1 MRAAAA
7 RAEEPGLCSAARNDF
22 QGEKHIERRCFIHDI
37 LDVKILILYV
47 MSLVEE
53 PISAQTIYELC
64 YQDDCLSYFD
74 VQEAI
79 PQLVRSGHL
88 MEEEFDRYLITDKG
102 RETEE
107 ITQDAVAFPVK
118 ERAKQAVE
126 NHNRKSKRD
135 QFLHAEVLERENGDF
150 AVRMSLS
157 DFQGVLMDLE
167 LTAPTLQ
174 QARKL
179 ERAYRKNAEVVY
191 QAVMV
196 ALLEE
201 EDEEEL

>member
-1 MRAAAA
+1 M
-7 RAEEPGLCSAARNDF
+7 
-22 QGEKHIERRCFIHDI
+22 ERRGFIHDI

-53 PISAQTIYELC
+53 PVSAQTIYELC

-79 PQLVRSGHL
+79 PQMVRSGHL
-88 MEEEFDRYLITDKG
+88 VEEEFDRYVITDKG
-102 RETEE
+102 REAEE
-107 ITQDAVAFPVK
+107 ITQDSVAFPVK
-118 ERAKQAVE
+118 EQ
-126 NHNRKSKRD
+126 
-135 QFLHAEVLERENGDF
+135 ENGEYT
-150 AVRMSLS
+150 VHMGLS
-157 DFQGVLMDLE
+157 DFHGVLMDLE
-167 LTAPTLQ
+167 LTAPTLE

-191 QAVMV
+191 QSVMV

-201 EDEEEL
+201 AEG

>member
-1 MRAAAA
+1 M
-7 RAEEPGLCSAARNDF
+7 
-22 QGEKHIERRCFIHDI
+22 ERRGFIHDI

-53 PISAQTIYELC
+53 PVSAQTIYELC

-79 PQLVRSGHL
+79 PQMVRSGHL
-88 MEEEFDRYLITDKG
+88 VEEEFDRYVITDKG
-102 RETEE
+102 REAEE
-107 ITQDAVAFPVK
+107 ITQDSVAFPVK

-126 NHNRKSKRD
+126 NHNRKTKRD
-135 QFLHAEVLERENGDF
+135 QFLRSEIKEREDGEY
-150 AVRMSLS
+150 AVHMGLS
-157 DFQGVLMDLE
+157 DFHGVLMDLE
-167 LTAPTLQ
+167 LTAPTLE

-191 QAVMV
+191 QSVMV

-201 EDEEEL
+201 AEG

>member
-1 MRAAAA
+1 M
-7 RAEEPGLCSAARNDF
+7 
-22 QGEKHIERRCFIHDI
+22 ERRGFIHDI

-88 MEEEFDRYLITDKG
+88 MQEEFDRYLITDKG

-201 EDEEEL
+201 EDDEEL